1 MSSIQTRIFQ
11 NKSYIN
17 RGANKEKNGEKI
29 VLKNFGECN
38 VLSEHNSKVLV
49 SKDGVVW
56 FVENP
61 TKKRQEDEYSYDS
74 VICNGFT
81 FNDVFKDV
89 EPMYINILETLTKQ
103 YRIAEESAKMIV
115 DAVIN
120 ELN

>member
-1 MSSIQTRIFQ
+1 M
-11 NKSYIN
+11 KV
-17 RGANKEKNGEKI
+17 GEKI
-29 VLKNFGECN
+29 VLKNLGECN
-38 VLSEHNSKVLV
+38 VLSEHNSKILV

-61 TKKRQEDEYSYDS
+61 TKKIQEDEYSYDS